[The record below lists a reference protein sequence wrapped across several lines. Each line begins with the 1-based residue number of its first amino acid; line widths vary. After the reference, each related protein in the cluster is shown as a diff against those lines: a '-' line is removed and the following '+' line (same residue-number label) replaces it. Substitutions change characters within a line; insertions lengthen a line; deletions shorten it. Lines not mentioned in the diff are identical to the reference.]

1 MKLPEVFLGGGYC
14 SLLAIQAPQAHRAI
28 YKRCATLDFEQALA
42 RGEDVD
48 ALAAAWAL
56 SQNEPSLA
64 WLKVGN
70 GWAGE
75 HVSRGIWI
83 FYEVLLLL

>member
-1 MKLPEVFLGGGYC
+1 MVDIVHSWRYRP
-14 SLLAIQAPQAHRAI
+14 HRPI
-28 YKRCATLDFEQALA
+28 GQSTKDGMDVDDATLDFEQALA

-56 SQNEPSLA
+56 SQNEQSLA